1 MSEIPDASPAVEID
15 AVLVALRPRL
25 HRYCARMVGSVI
37 DGEDVLQDALIK
49 AVEALAATGP
59 VGNPEGWLFRI
70 AHNTALDFLRR
81 RNRQQA
87 LYSVEEVD
95 MMPDQLDPVTS
106 RQIASASLRTFMRL
120 TVTQR
125 STGAAAEGRAFLTA
139 TGAVQQWEVETA
151 AEGGATFEAGP
162 ATAVAFARNT
172 VGGKATDAHQW
183 LVNITLVME

>member
-1 MSEIPDASPAVEID
+1 MSIQSIKKHQKWLVPAAILLTLVGVFVARTAFAGTFLNTIN
-15 AVLVALRPRL
+15 AVGIVADKGRHLT
-25 HRYCARMVGSVI
+25 V
-37 DGEDVLQDALIK
+37 
-49 AVEALAATGP
+49 TGP
-59 VGNPEGWLFRI
+59 IG
-70 AHNTALDFLRR
+70 ATAGDR
-81 RNRQQA
+81 
-87 LYSVEEVD
+87 VE
-95 MMPDQLDPVTS
+95 L
-106 RQIASASLRTFMRL
+106 RL